1 MINIH
6 FIRAAIRAKTNI
18 ELSLEET
25 RDILV
30 SEGMLSAAK
39 AKTILFRG
47 YGEFYGYFYKQD
59 DNLAEAKKIRSTP
72 LDLVEMIENQENS
85 GE

>member
-6 FIRAAIRAKTNI
+6 FIRAAILQRTGIA
-18 ELSLEET
+18 LSLEET

-39 AKTILFRG
+39 AKNILFRG
-47 YGEFYGYFYKQD
+47 YGEFYDFFYKQD
-59 DNLAEAKKIRSTP
+59 ATIVETKQSRLAP
-72 LDLVEMIENQENS
+72 LDLVEMIENQEKHI
-85 GE
+85 E